1 MFEREN
7 REKIVNLVEREIQ
20 ELKNV
25 KVSFQM
31 QVKFSIERDGE
42 MEEMKHFFQNDE
54 PQVFNWKNEK
64 KIKEKFD
71 RCFEITTG
79 EVEHWNN
86 EGPEWNVEKIEK
98 RRKRKRKNGEC
109 KG

>member
-7 REKIVNLVEREIQ
+7 REKIINLVEREIQ

-31 QVKFSIERDGE
+31 QVKFSIERNGE

-54 PQVFNWKNEK
+54 PQVFKWNNEK

-71 RCFEITTG
+71 KFIEIT
-79 EVEHWNN
+79 
-86 EGPEWNVEKIEK
+86 
-98 RRKRKRKNGEC
+98 